1 MESRLGGARMRRKRS
16 RGADGQR
23 FVDEALHVDGRQE
36 LEDGLLRSVA
46 IGGDEIG
53 AGGFEL
59 ETGDGLCS
67 VADGADEENLFG
79 LILTKGVD
87 GSAEVGVVLDLGFAA
102 AGEREADVERA
113 INGGTGEAANET
125 LETTCGAD
133 RLQSVAEPCGHGC
146 GGGGAKFA
154 ASRRE
159 HVADHGESGGQ
170 DVDLAGARRGDIGG
184 WSVCP

>member
-1 MESRLGGARMRRKRS
+1 MESRLGGARSRRKRS

-36 LEDGLLRSVA
+36 LQDGLLGSVA

-59 ETGDGLCS
+59 ETGYGLCV

-79 LILTKGVD
+79 LILTEGVD
-87 GSAEVGVVLDLGFAA
+87 GGAEAGVVLDLGFAA
-102 AGEREADVERA
+102 AGECEADVERA

-133 RLQSVAEPCGHGC
+133 GLEGVAEPCRHGC
-146 GGGGAKFA
+146 RGGGAKFA
-154 ASRRE
+154 AGRCE
-159 HVADHGESGGQ
+159 HIANHGESGGE
-170 DVDLAGARRGDIGG
+170 DVDFAGARRGDIGG
-184 WSVCP
+184 WSVRP